1 MTDIICDIDGTL
13 MNVEARRKLA
23 VSQKRDSDKV
33 MNWDVFLDPQ
43 NMFMLD
49 TPQPDVVMVIKAL
62 YSDYNNIIFTS
73 ARNER
78 HRDVT
83 MIQIADC
90 LNLDTLDPSTKLSKF
105 ECGHRPILFLRADD
119 DFRPDDIVKKELLGD
134 IKQRGFNP
142 TLAFDD
148 RDQVVKM
155 WRGLGIECFQVREG
169 DF

>member
-43 NMFMLD
+43 NMFMHDEQQL
-49 TPQPDVVMVIKAL
+49 DVVMVIKAL
-62 YSDYNNIIFTS
+62 CNVYNNIIFTS

-83 MIQIADC
+83 LKQIQGC
-90 LNLDTLDPSTKLSKF
+90 LGDSIMDGK
-105 ECGHRPILFLRADD
+105 EIYLFLRADD
-119 DFRPDDIVKKELLGD
+119 DFRPDDIVKKELLED
-134 IKQRGFNP
+134 IKQEGLNP

>member
-23 VSQKRDSDKV
+23 VSKKKDSDKV

-43 NMFMLD
+43 NMLELD
-49 TPQPDVVMVIKAL
+49 TPQSDVVMVIKAL
-62 YSDYNNIIFTS
+62 YNDYNNIIFTS

-83 MIQIADC
+83 MKQILGC
-90 LNLDTLDPSTKLSKF
+90 LNFDTLDQY
-105 ECGHRPILFLRADD
+105 GHRPILFLRADD
-119 DFRPDDIVKKELLGD
+119 DFRPDDIVKKELLED

>member
-23 VSQKRDSDKV
+23 VSKKKDSDKV

-43 NMFMLD
+43 NMLELD
-49 TPQPDVVMVIKAL
+49 TPQSDVVMVIKAL
-62 YSDYNNIIFTS
+62 YNDYNNIIFTS

-83 MIQIADC
+83 MKQIRDC
-90 LNLDTLDPSTKLSKF
+90 LSGVILLCSNP
-105 ECGHRPILFLRADD
+105 RPILFLRAND
-119 DFRPDDIVKKELLGD
+119 DFRPDDIVKKELLDD

>member
-13 MNVEARRKLA
+13 MNVESRRLLA
-23 VSQKRDSDKV
+23 VSKKRDSDRV
-33 MNWDVFLDPQ
+33 MNWDYFLDPK
-43 NMFMLD
+43 NMLELD
-49 TPQPDVVMVIKAL
+49 TPQLDVVMVIKSL
-62 YSDYNNIIFTS
+62 CNVYNNIIFTS

-78 HRDVT
+78 HREAT
-83 MIQIADC
+83 MKQIQDC
-90 LNLDTLDPSTKLSKF
+90 LGDSIEDGK
-105 ECGHRPILFLRADD
+105 EIYLFLRADD
-119 DFRPDDIVKKELLGD
+119 DFRPDDIVKKELLED
-134 IKQRGFNP
+134 IKQEGLNP

>member
-49 TPQPDVVMVIKAL
+49 EQQLDVVMVIKAL
-62 YSDYNNIIFTS
+62 CNVYNNIIFTS

-83 MIQIADC
+83 LKQIQGC
-90 LNLDTLDPSTKLSKF
+90 LGDSIENGK
-105 ECGHRPILFLRADD
+105 EIYLFLRADD
-119 DFRPDDIVKKELLGD
+119 DFSPDDIVKKELLED
-134 IKQRGFNP
+134 IKQQGLKP

>member
-23 VSQKRDSDKV
+23 VSKKKDSDKV
-33 MNWDVFLDPQ
+33 MNWDVFLDPK
-43 NMFMLD
+43 NMLELD
-49 TPQPDVVMVIKAL
+49 TPQSDVVMVIKAL
-62 YSDYNNIIFTS
+62 YNDYNNIIFTS

-83 MIQIADC
+83 MKQIRDC
-90 LNLDTLDPSTKLSKF
+90 LSGVILLCSNP
-105 ECGHRPILFLRADD
+105 RPILFLRAND
-119 DFRPDDIVKKELLGD
+119 DFRPDDIVKKELLED